1 MQVNIEQT
9 LRRGIEA
16 QEEGK
21 LKDAERFYRL
31 VLKAEPLHSD
41 ANYCLGVLAVSANKA
56 DESLPLFKK
65 AIKANSKKSRYW
77 FSYIDALIK
86 GEKFEAAEQVIEQV
100 KKKGMAAEKL
110 TVFETRLALTD
121 CANQSKSTL
130 QRTKLT
136 FSEKRKKLADD
147 RKKKK
152 VNRQSGNAKNPS
164 ETETSDLLK
173 LYKNQKYDEA
183 EKLARSLTEKFPAHD
198 FAWKVLG
205 GVYKKTDRVAESLI
219 PMQKAVQCA
228 PQDADAYY
236 SLGVTL
242 EALEEFE
249 EAGVNY
255 KQAISLKPHYPEAFN
270 NLGITLYRLGVVGQA
285 EASYRQAITLKPR
298 YSQAHKNLGNLL
310 QDLGRVEEA
319 LVSYKRAIELR
330 PDDFEAMINQA
341 NAASY
346 TNDLVSEIAL
356 LEKIV
361 RINPRDYSLRASVNL
376 AICAFLEVNFAS
388 SKKHL
393 FAAAKIQEKKSFEFK
408 NEKIYQRYLLRI
420 LEWHQKNPRFGVT
433 PQTDKCLYVIGESH
447 SLVCHNLPVEHLSE
461 TFFCKAKLI
470 KGCKQWHLGNSLTN
484 KFKYQFENIICALPK
499 SSEILMMVG
508 EIDCRLDT
516 GILQHKKKFPRKEI
530 KKIILDTIINYLTY
544 VEMSNLLFCHN
555 ITIQGVPCP
564 NIDTS
569 RHEEKDVIALIEVIN
584 IFNYELK
591 AKSQEKGFKFLDVH
605 KLTDDGY
612 GLSNRIW
619 HSDDYHLTPDGFLE
633 AWNKYL
639 F

>member
-183 EKLARSLTEKFPAHD
+183 EKLARSLLRNSPH
-198 FAWKVLG
+198 
-205 GVYKKTDRVAESLI
+205 
-219 PMQKAVQCA
+219 M
-228 PQDADAYY
+228 
-236 SLGVTL
+236 TL
-242 EALEEFE
+242 
-249 EAGVNY
+249 
-255 KQAISLKPHYPEAFN
+255 
-270 NLGITLYRLGVVGQA
+270 
-285 EASYRQAITLKPR
+285 
-298 YSQAHKNLGNLL
+298 
-310 QDLGRVEEA
+310 LGRYLA
-319 LVSYKRAIELR
+319 ASTKKPIELL
-330 PDDFEAMINQA
+330 N
-341 NAASY
+341 
-346 TNDLVSEIAL
+346 
-356 LEKIV
+356 
-361 RINPRDYSLRASVNL
+361 
-376 AICAFLEVNFAS
+376 
-388 SKKHL
+388 H
-393 FAAAKIQEKKSFEFK
+393 
-408 NEKIYQRYLLRI
+408 
-420 LEWHQKNPRFGVT
+420 
-433 PQTDKCLYVIGESH
+433 
-447 SLVCHNLPVEHLSE
+447 
-461 TFFCKAKLI
+461 
-470 KGCKQWHLGNSLTN
+470 
-484 KFKYQFENIICALPK
+484 
-499 SSEILMMVG
+499 
-508 EIDCRLDT
+508 
-516 GILQHKKKFPRKEI
+516 
-530 KKIILDTIINYLTY
+530 
-544 VEMSNLLFCHN
+544 
-555 ITIQGVPCP
+555 
-564 NIDTS
+564 
-569 RHEEKDVIALIEVIN
+569 
-584 IFNYELK
+584 
-591 AKSQEKGFKFLDVH
+591 
-605 KLTDDGY
+605 
-612 GLSNRIW
+612 
-619 HSDDYHLTPDGFLE
+619 
-633 AWNKYL
+633 
-639 F
+639 